1 MVLGLSGSL
10 LTKNLESP
18 YISLGQLPVSPAV
31 APPLGISTDR
41 SSSANLRVPVESL
54 FLTWCFSIHRAVV
67 DCVVGFYP
75 NVISS
80 APLALPDRSADIGH
94 ADLRSRSRAG

>member
-1 MVLGLSGSL
+1 MVLGQSGAL

-18 YISLGQLPVSPAV
+18 YISVGQLPVFPAV
-31 APPLGISTDR
+31 APRLDISTDR
-41 SSSANLRVPVESL
+41 SSSAHLRTPVESL

-80 APLALPDRSADIGH
+80 APLALPDRSADFGH
-94 ADLRSRSRAG
+94 ADLRCCLRAG

>member
-1 MVLGLSGSL
+1 MVPGPPGSL
-10 LTKNLESP
+10 LTENLESP

-31 APPLGISTDR
+31 ATRLDISTDR
-41 SSSANLRVPVESL
+41 SLSVNLRAPVDSL

-75 NVISS
+75 NVIYS
-80 APLALPDRSADIGH
+80 APLALPDRSADFGH
-94 ADLRSRSRAG
+94 ADLQFRLRAG